1 MEKIIST
8 LMEMDSNQLEQILEA
23 LKQRH
28 AQLYPDWEIHI
39 MSINKNTDR
48 SMQIDRVVALLNGLK

>member
-1 MEKIIST
+1 MEKIISR
-8 LMEMDSNQLEQILEA
+8 LMEMDSNQLEQIFEA

-39 MSINKNTDR
+39 MSIKKDTDR

>member
-8 LMEMDSNQLEQILEA
+8 LMEMDSNQLEQILKA
-23 LKQRH
+23 LKQRR

-39 MSINKNTDR
+39 MSIKKTQTD
-48 SMQIDRVVALLNGLK
+48 QCKLTE

>member
-23 LKQRH
+23 LKQRY

-39 MSINKNTDR
+39 MSIKKNTDR

>member
-28 AQLYPDWEIHI
+28 AQLYRDWEIDI
-39 MSINKNTDR
+39 MSIKKNRDR